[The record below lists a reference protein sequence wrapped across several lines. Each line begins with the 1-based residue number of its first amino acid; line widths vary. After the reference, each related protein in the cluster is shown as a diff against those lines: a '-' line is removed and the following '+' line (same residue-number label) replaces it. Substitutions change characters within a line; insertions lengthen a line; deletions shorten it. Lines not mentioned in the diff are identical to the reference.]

1 MEALESTPDVR
12 ARMSRQKSKDTKI
25 EVALRKTLHASGL
38 RFRVHGRPVKG
49 VRREADIV
57 FGPAR
62 VAVFVDGC
70 FWHGCP
76 EHATWPR
83 RNAEFW
89 RAKIEGNRA
98 RDRDTD
104 ARLAEAGWL
113 AVRVWEHE
121 PPAESAVRVA
131 EVVARRRAERA
142 ARSAAR
148 TAARAA
154 VARTAVCDARTA
166 AGEGSSAAGD
176 APAAAGGVPAEDGGS
191 PAG

>member
-1 MEALESTPDVR
+1 MEPLESTPEVR
-12 ARMSRQKSKDTKI
+12 ARMSRQRSKNTGI
-25 EVALRKTLHASGL
+25 EIALRSALHAAGL
-38 RFRVHGRPVKG
+38 RYRVHRRPVKG

-98 RDRDTD
+98 RDHDTD
-104 ARLAEAGWL
+104 RRLADSGWL
-113 AVRVWEHE
+113 SVRVWEHE
-121 PPAESAVRVA
+121 TVQEAAARVDGIVR
-131 EVVARRRAERA
+131 ARRLEPDVKKRGT
-142 ARSAAR
+142 SA
-148 TAARAA
+148 
-154 VARTAVCDARTA
+154 
-166 AGEGSSAAGD
+166 G
-176 APAAAGGVPAEDGGS
+176 
-191 PAG
+191 